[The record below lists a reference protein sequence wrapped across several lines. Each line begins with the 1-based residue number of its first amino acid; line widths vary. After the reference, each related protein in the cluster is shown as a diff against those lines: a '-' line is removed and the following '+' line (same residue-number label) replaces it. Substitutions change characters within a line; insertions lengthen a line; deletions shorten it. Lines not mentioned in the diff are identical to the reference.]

1 MGKRLWLLLVV
12 LVLGYGATMAIGF
25 KGEKPKSGE
34 GDVKQEW
41 FLLPNSESV
50 IKTDAGEMRVVR
62 SHGGRIFEKLLH
74 IGFIKMEP
82 RTLFLPLYL
91 DSNLILFIHAGQAT
105 VGLIYKDHMVERE
118 LKNGDVYQI
127 RAGSTF
133 YILNTEESQRLHII
147 CSIDP
152 SESLNMGTFQPFF
165 IGGGTYPT
173 SVLAGFGSETLST
186 AFNVSASKVS
196 GILRK
201 QQEGPIVY
209 LTHSHGSSI
218 WTKFL
223 LLEQQDRLKHV
234 KRMVQERTEEE
245 KEWSWWKLLPN
256 IFGIQDSNKKHKAPK
271 SYNIYQKSPDFKN
284 NYGWRTEVDGSEYK
298 PLKNAGIGIFLV
310 NLTAG
315 SMLAPH
321 LNPRATEY
329 SIVLRGSGRVQVV
342 YPNGTLAM
350 DTYVKE
356 GDMFWVPRY
365 FPFCQIASK
374 SEPFKFLGFTTSSH
388 KNRPQFLVGANSL
401 LHTLNNLELADAFG
415 VSKKRIRR
423 LINAQHESIIL
434 PSSSLTDDDDKKNKV
449 FAF

>member
-127 RAGSTF
+127 PAGSTF

-165 IGGGTYPT
+165 IGEGTYPT

-234 KRMVQERTEEE
+234 KRM
-245 KEWSWWKLLPN
+245 
-256 IFGIQDSNKKHKAPK
+256 HKAPK
-271 SYNIYQKSPDFKN
+271 SYNIYKKSPDFKN

-350 DTYVKE
+350 DTYAKE

-423 LINAQHESIIL
+423 LINAQHESVIL
-434 PSSSLTDDDDKKNKV
+434 PLSSLTDDDDKKNKV

>member
-91 DSNLILFIHAGQAT
+91 DSNLILFIHA
-105 VGLIYKDHMVERE
+105 
-118 LKNGDVYQI
+118 
-127 RAGSTF
+127 
-133 YILNTEESQRLHII
+133 EESQRLHII